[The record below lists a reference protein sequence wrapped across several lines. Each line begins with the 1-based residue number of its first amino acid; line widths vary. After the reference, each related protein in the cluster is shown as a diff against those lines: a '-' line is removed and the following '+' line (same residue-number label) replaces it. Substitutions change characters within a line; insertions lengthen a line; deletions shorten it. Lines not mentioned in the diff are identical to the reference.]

1 MKATGATFVPPR
13 GDINSPFILVGEQ
26 PGRMEVKLR
35 EPFVGPASKVLV
47 ECLNAANITSYECYK
62 TNVLKDL
69 DKPLRDIFRYERGK
83 VQVTQKWYDYVHFLQ
98 EELSQTT
105 GLIIAIGNV
114 ALYALTDNVG
124 ITKWRGSVLDS
135 TLLPGRKVLALIHP
149 ATVIP
154 PKMVYKNKLLIQMDL
169 QRAREFVDGKF
180 QASQYD
186 IITQPS
192 FIEAMQFLEECY
204 QEGMKGYTIDYDI
217 ELRFEELSCVAFTYN
232 SWNAMSIPFVSGDGD
247 YFTVEQEIE
256 IWKAIA
262 RILEEPQ
269 IKKRGQNLIFDSHF
283 LIRKHGIV
291 TKNIDDTM
299 VAQQILMP
307 EYPRGLDFI
316 TSIWTTHPYYKDDG
330 KKYFEGG
337 NWPKLWNYNGTD
349 SMVTAEAFPKQW
361 EMLRNQG
368 NLETYKRQV
377 ALIEPLTYMM
387 ERGIKVDLPGIV
399 KLSKELDKEIEDLTR
414 QLHAVVG
421 FELNPNSSKQ
431 LITYF
436 YGTQGFRPYKSKTTK
451 NVSVDADAL
460 KRLAIKGSKEAS
472 IILEIRKKG
481 KIRSVY
487 MEPLKFDKDNRV
499 RCSYNPVGTRYS
511 RLSSSENIF
520 GTGMNMQNIPHS
532 VHKFYK
538 ADEDYLYC
546 SFDLAQAEN
555 RIVAYLGQIDSMIKA
570 FEEGRDVHRLT
581 ASLIFGKPPEDISD
595 EKGSSTLGSGEHS
608 ERDWGKRANHGLNYD
623 LGYRSFS
630 MYYELPE
637 RESKF
642 LVEKYHQVY
651 PGVRQ
656 GFHAY
661 VKRCLRENRTL
672 TNPMGRNTL
681 FLSKLDETT
690 FKEAY
695 ACIPQGLVG
704 DIVNEY
710 GIEYIYYNPQLFAPI
725 ELLIQIHD
733 SVGFQIPLNI
743 GWQRIAEMLCL
754 IKASLETPIQ
764 IHHYTVSIPA
774 DLNVGLNL
782 DKHMGREFKAGKFP
796 ATPELLA
803 KALEEAY
810 PQMVEEENAL
820 CQSV

>member
-13 GDINSPFILVGEQ
+13 GDLNSPFILVGEQ
-26 PGRMEVKLR
+26 PGRMEVRLH

-69 DKPLRDIFRYERGK
+69 DKPLKEIFRYERGK
-83 VQVTQKWYDYVHFLQ
+83 AHVSQRWYDYLEILQ

-135 TLLPGRKVLALIHP
+135 TLLPGRKVLAIIHP
-149 ATVIP
+149 ATVLP
-154 PKMVYKNKLLIQMDL
+154 PKMQYKNKLLIQMDL
-169 QRAREFVDGKF
+169 QRARDFADGKF
-180 QASQYD
+180 QSSEYD
-186 IITQPS
+186 IGIQPS
-192 FIEAMQFLEECY
+192 FMEAMTYLEECY
-204 QEGMKGYTIDYDI
+204 QEGMRGYTIDYDI
-217 ELRFEELSCVAFTYN
+217 ELRFEEVSCVAFTYN
-232 SWNAMSIPFVSGDGD
+232 SWNAISIPFISGDGD
-247 YFTVEQEIE
+247 YFTVDQEVE

-262 RILEEPQ
+262 KILEEPT
-269 IKKRGQNLIFDSHF
+269 IRKRGQNLIFDSHF

-299 VAQQILMP
+299 VAQQIIMS

-337 NWPKLWNYNGTD
+337 NYPRLWTYNGTD

-377 ALIEPLTYMM
+377 ALIEPLAYMM
-387 ERGIKVDLPGIV
+387 ERGIKVDLPGII
-399 KLSKELDKEIEDLTR
+399 KLSGELDKEIEDLTR

-421 FELNPNSSKQ
+421 FPLNPNSPKQ
-431 LITYF
+431 LIAYF
-436 YGTQGFRPYKSKTTK
+436 YGTQGYRPYKSKTTK

-460 KRLAIKGSKEAS
+460 KRLSIKGSKEAAL
-472 IILEIRKKG
+472 ILDIRKRS

-532 VHKFYK
+532 VHKYFK
-538 ADEDYLYC
+538 ADEGYLYC

-570 FEEGRDVHRLT
+570 FEEGKDVHRLT

-595 EKGSSTLGSGEHS
+595 EKGSSSLGSGDHS

-642 LVEKYHQVY
+642 IVEKYHQVY

-672 TNPMGRNTL
+672 TNPMGRKTL
-681 FLSKLDETT
+681 FLNKLDETT

-710 GIEYIYYNPQLFAPI
+710 GIEYIYYNPQLFAPV
-725 ELLIQIHD
+725 ELLIQVHD
-733 SVGFQIPLNI
+733 SVGFQIPLSV
-743 GWQRIAEMLCL
+743 GWERIAQMLWL
-754 IKASLETPIQ
+754 IKQSLETPMQ
-764 IHHYTVSIPA
+764 IHQYNFSIPA

-782 DKHMGREFKAGKFP
+782 DKHMGREYKAKNFP

-803 KALEEAY
+803 QALEEAY
-810 PQMVEEENAL
+810 PQMVEEENTL

>member
-1 MKATGATFVPPR
+1 MAKLGATFVPPR
-13 GDINSPFILVGEQ
+13 GELDSPFILVGEQ

-35 EPFVGPASKVLV
+35 EPFSGPASKVLL

-62 TNVLKDL
+62 TNVIKNL
-69 DKPLRDIFRYERGK
+69 DHKLFEIFRYDRGK
-83 VQVTQKWYDYVHFLQ
+83 ARVTSEYYEHLEVLK
-98 EELSQTT
+98 EELAKTT
-105 GLIIAIGNV
+105 GLLIAIGNV
-114 ALYALTDNVG
+114 ALYALTGNLG
-124 ITKWRGSVLDS
+124 ITKWRGSVLDC
-135 TLLPGRKVLALIHP
+135 TLLPGRKVLPIIHP
-149 ATVIP
+149 MTVLP

-169 QRAREFVDGKF
+169 QRARQVVDGKF
-180 QASQYD
+180 QASDYH
-186 IITQPS
+186 IAIQPS
-192 FIEAMQFLEECY
+192 FMEAMDYLEECY

-217 ELRFEELSCVAFTYN
+217 ELRFEEMSCIAFTYN
-232 SWNAMSIPFVSGDGD
+232 SWAAMSIPFVHGGGD
-247 YFTVEQEIE
+247 YFTVDQEVE
-256 IWKAIA
+256 ILKAIA
-262 RILEEPQ
+262 KILEEPK

-299 VAQQILMP
+299 VAQQVAMG

-330 KKYFEGG
+330 KAYFEGG
-337 NWPKLWNYNGTD
+337 NWPKLWTYNGTD

-361 EMLRNQG
+361 EMLRNQL
-368 NLETYKRQV
+368 NIETYRRQV
-377 ALIEPLTYMM
+377 KLIEPLAYMM
-387 ERGIKVDLPGIV
+387 ERGILVDLPGVI
-399 KLSKELDKEIEDLTR
+399 KTAGELDVEIEDLTR
-414 QLHAVVG
+414 QLHAIAG

-431 LITYF
+431 LIQHF
-436 YGTQGFRPYKSKTTK
+436 YGTQGYRPYKSKTTK
-451 NVSVDADAL
+451 NITVDADAL
-460 KRLAIKGSKEAS
+460 KRLTIKGSKEAA
-472 IILEIRKKG
+472 IILEIRKKS

-487 MEPLKFDKDNRV
+487 LEPLKFDKDHRV

-532 VHKFYK
+532 VHKYFK
-538 ADEDYLYC
+538 ADEGYIFC

-555 RIVAYLGQIDSMIKA
+555 RIVAYLGQIDSMIQA
-570 FEEGRDVHRLT
+570 FEEGKDVHRLT
-581 ASLIFGKPPEDISD
+581 ASLIFGKPPEEISAED
-595 EKGSSTLGSGEHS
+595 GSSSLGSGIHS

-642 LVEKYHQVY
+642 IVEKYHQVY

-672 TNPMGRNTL
+672 TNPMGRHTL

-710 GIEYIYYNPQLFAPI
+710 GIEYIYYNPQLFSEV
-725 ELLIQIHD
+725 ELLIQVHD
-733 SVGFQIPLNI
+733 SVGFQIPI
-743 GWQRIAEMLCL
+743 SVGWEKMANMLWL
-754 IKASLETPIQ
+754 IKKSLETPMQ
-764 IHHYTVSIPA
+764 IHQYNFSIPA
-774 DLNVGLNL
+774 DLNIGLNM
-782 DKHMGREFKAGKFP
+782 DKNRGKEFKAKNFP

-803 KALEEAY
+803 KALKEAY
-810 PQMVEEENAL
+810 PAMIEEENDL
-820 CQSV
+820 CQTA